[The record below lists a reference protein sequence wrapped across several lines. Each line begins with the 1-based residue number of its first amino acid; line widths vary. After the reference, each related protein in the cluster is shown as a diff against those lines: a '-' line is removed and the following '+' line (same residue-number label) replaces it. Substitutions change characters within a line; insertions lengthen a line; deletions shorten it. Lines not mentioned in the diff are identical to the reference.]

1 MGQLAFDPDAAAGV
15 NPCNS
20 AFAISKW
27 NTIARVLS
35 NFHSQQQSR
44 SASRNM
50 CATQMLVFR
59 QIKLG
64 ALHAKLGALHA
75 LCSAT
80 SAHAGMHKERFQ
92 TNDKKRPV
100 ANEI

>member
-35 NFHSQQQSR
+35 TFHSQQQSR

-64 ALHAKLGALHA
+64 ALHA
-75 LCSAT
+75 LCSTT